1 MTRAYRNLVYIVFEI
16 IQYLKQMP
24 LLSINSQY
32 KPPKWQFNAHIQTI
46 YPSLFRKIPVNYK
59 RERVELLDGDF
70 IDFDWSITAKT
81 RGKKL
86 VIVTHGLE
94 GDSTR
99 HYVTGMI
106 KKFND
111 NGYDGLGWNCR
122 SCSGEMNRLPRFYH
136 HGDVDD
142 IRFVVNY
149 AINTY
154 KYEEVILVGFS
165 MGGSMTIR
173 LLGQNPEQLPS
184 QIKYGIAVSVPLD
197 LYTSVYELYKP
208 GRRFYMKRFIKK
220 LGAKIK
226 EKSIQHPDNKLVSY
240 EGYEQIENFEQ
251 FDSRYTAPMFGFK
264 NARDFYKQAAAKPFL
279 KSIKVPTLIVQ
290 AINDPFLSPECLD
303 LGDAENNPNVSLQLL
318 KFGGHVGFMLP
329 NSNETWVECR
339 VIEFINELENL

>member
-1 MTRAYRNLVYIVFEI
+1 
-16 IQYLKQMP
+16 MP
-24 LLSINSQY
+24 VLSTNTQY

-59 RERVELLDGDF
+59 RERVELADGDF
-70 IDFDWSITAKT
+70 IDFDWSLIGNT

-149 AINTY
+149 AIKTY
-154 KYEEVILVGFS
+154 NYEEVVLVGFS

-173 LLGQNPEQLPS
+173 FLGQNPELLPS
-184 QIKYGIAVSVPLD
+184 QIKFGLAVSVPLD

-220 LGAKIK
+220 LGKKIK
-226 EKSIQHPDNKLVSY
+226 EKSIQHPNNKLVSY
-240 EGYEQIENFEQ
+240 EGYEQIKNFEQ
-251 FDSRYTAPMFGFK
+251 FDSRYTAPMFGFN
-264 NARDFYKQAAAKPFL
+264 NAHDFYRQAASKPFL
-279 KSIKVPTLIVQ
+279 KAIKVPTLVVQ

-318 KFGGHVGFMLP
+318 KYGGHVGFMMP
-329 NSNETWVECR
+329 NTNETWVESR
-339 VIEFINELENL
+339 IIEFINEHK